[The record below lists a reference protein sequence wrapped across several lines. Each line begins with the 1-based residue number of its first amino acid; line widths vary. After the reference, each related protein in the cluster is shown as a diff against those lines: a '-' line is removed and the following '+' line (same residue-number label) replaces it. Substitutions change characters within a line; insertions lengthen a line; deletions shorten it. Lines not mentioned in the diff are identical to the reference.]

1 MGGGIFFLGGAAPV
15 YGDNPTQT
23 AADSADT
30 AFKWGIDGT
39 TPVFH
44 ISIQNNTGAN
54 ILYSF
59 DVATTASGAA
69 VYVLASGLPPVV
81 WDRRVVTLHLQSAA
95 QQPINDGSTA
105 GIVIEGFV

>member
-1 MGGGIFFLGGAAPV
+1 MSDVTHLGTAAPA
-15 YGDNPTQT
+15 YSQNPTQT
-23 AADSADT
+23 AAASADT
-30 AFKWGIDGT
+30 TFKWGNDGT
-39 TPVFH
+39 LPVEH

-59 DVATTASGAA
+59 DVATTAAGAA

-81 WDRRVVTLHLQSAA
+81 WDRHCLILHLQSAA

-105 GIVIEGFV
+105 GIVIEGFQ